1 MSLGSILARIKTD
14 IGAVTGIAAANVHL
28 GQRLWLPEIVVSSG
42 QDPAATVPRVHLWMV
57 CPSTSDEQPHSTS
70 SRLRSHRIVIRAW
83 YQALDPT
90 MVPDAVAVGTSM
102 TTELTFRALVEA
114 VCTKL
119 RNDAHMNGGDVCLHL
134 SPPLVTVFDIRDIEG
149 AEDVICHYAEI
160 EVLAEE
166 EMIFA
171 WES

>member
-14 IGAVTGIAAANVHL
+14 IGAVAGIAPANVHL
-28 GQRLWLPEIVVSSG
+28 GQRLWLPEIVISSG
-42 QDPAATVPRVHLWMV
+42 QDPTATVPQIHLWMV
-57 CPSTSDEQPHSTS
+57 CPTTSDEIPHSTS

-90 MVPDAVAVGTSM
+90 MAPDAVAVGTSM
-102 TTELTFRALVEA
+102 VSELTFRALVEA

-119 RNDAHMNGGDVCLHL
+119 RNDAHMNGGDICIHL
-134 SPPLVTVFDIRDIEG
+134 SPPLVTTWDLRDIEG
-149 AEDVICHYAEI
+149 AEDVVCHYAEI
-160 EVLAEE
+160 EVIAEE